1 MIDDLLE
8 DYEKDMY
15 SINDEKREFIKDFPS
30 LKQKIKDQLVI
41 GGLTLT
47 ITGLAYLI
55 NELYEM

>member
-1 MIDDLLE
+1 
-8 DYEKDMY
+8 MY

>member
-15 SINDEKREFIKDFPS
+15 GINDEKREFIEDFPS
-30 LKQKIKDQLVI
+30 LKQKIKDQLII

-47 ITGLAYLI
+47 IVGIAYLI